1 LQYHCAII
9 VLLVHQIDHFQHE
22 DFSLTTGASGPL
34 STARI
39 HNNSR
44 GQRLCM
50 AGRLATN
57 SASPSSV
64 SLFGSAAFAGA
75 SPPQQ
80 SFALPKPMSADILS
94 GANGMVSH
102 PFGLSPIGERRPTD
116 SSASLLSLN
125 KLELT
130 TSHPDMDSLPAI
142 LMRKLPRNTSLDVLR
157 TMLLFAKDMVD
168 VSFVDPEY
176 PEDAAYSSAVARFMS
191 LAGANEAKDKL
202 NGKAISSDAKLLV
215 ELFQSGIAFANG
227 RRNTV
232 DGTALRHTSSSASST
247 GSSGAGISTGRQ
259 SSRFNGTFQSLDKM
273 SPPNGSLGSD
283 KLPAPESKASIQSL
297 FSPQSPLANATV
309 SSKSMINDDP
319 SDETGKL
326 LHDPVAYARSGENVH
341 LRRTTNSD
349 IPTSRFA
356 GLSLLATAQNGVGVQ
371 SPPTSGFSPRSNL
384 SVQSPGS
391 TFSPNGMTPLS
402 SLSPATS
409 FSAAPP
415 YHQRHPPPN
424 PADQNPPCN
433 TLYVGNLPVDTSE
446 DELKAV
452 FSKQRGYKRLCF
464 RTKQNGPMCFVE
476 FEDVSFAT
484 KALHELYGHPLHNS
498 VKGGIRLSFSKNPL
512 GVRSGQQ
519 SNGLQTPMGPPP
531 GVQGLNGGIGAP
543 PGFSTATGP
552 PPGLPNPSS
561 GPSPLPVNG
570 NGNYG
575 MYTGTYGM
583 TNGGYGPSMRQPIP
597 MPTTMSGS
605 PFQGMSNDY
614 AYMGR

>member
-1 LQYHCAII
+1 
-9 VLLVHQIDHFQHE
+9 
-22 DFSLTTGASGPL
+22 
-34 STARI
+34 
-39 HNNSR
+39 
-44 GQRLCM
+44 
-50 AGRLATN
+50 
-57 SASPSSV
+57 
-64 SLFGSAAFAGA
+64 
-75 SPPQQ
+75 
-80 SFALPKPMSADILS
+80 MSADVLS
-94 GANGMVSH
+94 GMNGMSSH
-102 PFGLSPIGERRPTD
+102 PFGLSPIGERRPTE
-116 SSASLLSLN
+116 ASLLSLN
-125 KLELT
+125 KLEPT
-130 TSHPDMDSLPAI
+130 TSHSDIDSLPAI

-215 ELFQSGIAFANG
+215 ELFQSGIAFPNA

-232 DGTALRHTSSSASST
+232 DGPALRHTSSSASST
-247 GSSGAGISTGRQ
+247 GSSGAGLGNGRQ

-283 KLPAPESKASIQSL
+283 KLPAPESKTSIQSL

-319 SDETGKL
+319 TDETGKL
-326 LHDPVAYARSGENVH
+326 LNDPVAYARSGENVH
-341 LRRTTNSD
+341 FSANRRPTNPE
-349 IPTSRFA
+349 IPTSRFL
-356 GLSLLATAQNGVGVQ
+356 GLSILSTASNGAGMQ
-371 SPPTSGFSPRSNL
+371 SPQAAGFVSPRSGHSGH
-384 SVQSPGS
+384 SVQSPNS

-402 SLSPATS
+402 GLSPATS
-409 FSAAPP
+409 FSTGPP

-484 KALHELYGHPLHNS
+484 KALHELYGHLLHNS

-512 GVRSGQQ
+512 GVRTGQQ
-519 SNGLQTPMGPPP
+519 GNGLQTPMGPPP
-531 GVQGLNGGIGAP
+531 GMQGMNGGVGAP
-543 PGFSTATGP
+543 PGFATAIGP

-561 GPSPLPVNG
+561 GPSPLPMNG

-575 MYTGTYGM
+575 MYSGGNYNM
-583 TNGGYGPSMRQPIP
+583 TNGGYAPAMRQPIP
-597 MPTTMSGS
+597 LPTTMSPS
-605 PFQGMSNDY
+605 PFQGMNNDY
-614 AYMGR
+614 VSYMGR